1 MFGTMENDANNN
13 GYTTGY
19 CVPCRSFSKQEL
31 DRLVAVAITTAE
43 AALMDEPDYDRPTN
57 EADLEAIG
65 RGLQDVAEGRV
76 IPGDVALAQ
85 FREQF
90 RIK

>member
-1 MFGTMENDANNN
+1 MQTLTVTLPDAA
-13 GYTTGY
+13 Y
-19 CVPCRSFSKQEL
+19 RAALSFSKQEL

-43 AALMDEPDYDRPTN
+43 AALADEPDYDRETN

-65 RGLQDVAEGRV
+65 RGLQDVAAGRV
-76 IPGDVALAQ
+76 IPGEVALAQ

-90 RIK
+90 KTK